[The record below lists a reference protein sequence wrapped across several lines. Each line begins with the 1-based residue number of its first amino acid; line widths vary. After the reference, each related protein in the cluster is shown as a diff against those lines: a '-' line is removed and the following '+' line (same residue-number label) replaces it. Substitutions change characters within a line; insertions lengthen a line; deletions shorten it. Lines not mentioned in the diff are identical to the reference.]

1 MYQHDDAFVAWGNET
16 LASELYVPMDEVETL
31 KTEVTE

>member
-16 LASELYVPMDEVETL
+16 LSSSLYINPPPISENKDEEIA
-31 KTEVTE
+31 